1 MRMTNDVMEEQ
12 HSYLDFVS
20 YKHQYNS
27 M

>member
-1 MRMTNDVMEEQ
+1 MTNDVMEEQ